1 MKLFVKYGIFLFASV
16 IALNSYNIKADES
29 STTSTDTNVSDTTE
43 TATHEIII
51 GNNANA
57 LSSLKQ
63 DEKNG
68 STEPTITNVEISGGV
83 DPSVTGTDFFKDVEI
98 NLEGNNLT
106 DDNFLT
112 EEGLHWSDKTYTEI
126 IQGKENGIINDPERF
141 GASNTPSTPVIA
153 YSTNV
158 GDSGRI
164 NYIGKTLSG
173 IELDLLWTVLESDKD
188 EWASN
193 SGYND
198 NRPKGLGFAGE
209 QSILGATGNSIVIL
223 YNNASN
229 LALHYQIVKHG
240 TKIEQPVVVSFIST
254 DIDAAQGV
262 QTNLANLV
270 EIIPTES
277 NLVKKDGI
285 IYDATPGVVGLNG
298 SKDLP
303 KGGYLGAGFISNFDY
318 TFYSPAPERVNDSY
332 HYPMAV
338 RYDIF
343 GSSLQANIKSRI
355 SRSIIVQYVDNHG
368 KELKKTEFYKGF
380 DDESYKVDSISI
392 KDYRL
397 IDVKKFSE
405 SWGRTRIQFAYQ
417 KEFPVT
423 LKFQDENGKVLSE
436 SVKYIALDGQKV
448 THTPKEISGYR
459 TPERFEVLVNQP
471 LTKVFTYKKIQQ
483 PIHQVLIN
491 KNKGKESQSQIALVG
506 HPLVPP
512 NSASQSYDTNT
523 RVQYHSSKSYVPTP
537 TFSHYGNHLGI
548 EQYNSPGLPI
558 PKTIPKSQ
566 EKSQEKP
573 SKNEKQKDPFLVNTN
588 MTMDEKKDFL
598 TYIKSVG
605 DEARKKYGKDHDK
618 INHTIAN
625 AIARV
630 SYEKDKLQSMTND
643 FGESSKFLTPRVFT
657 LLSDSHKYKSYTIDF
672 PHLAAPIATSYRS
685 GILKEI
691 VKLFAGLSPYNT
703 RLSTEEILFQ
713 NNSLVGDLLT
723 TIDKKDFLTDIDAYI
738 LKYHSEFKD
747 MDLDQAIV
755 KYYSTDNLEEKRKDY
770 YYQALEEQSKNTTTD
785 RYMSLLLIGSVASL
799 SGLALIALKELKDIK
814 AFVGRLFED
823 PLGTFRTDIWEPLKS
838 QTITFIK
845 QPLKFFEKN
854 LTTPIR
860 RNLVRMSNNTIQTV
874 SKINKNFIK
883 PVANF
888 TINKIAKPV
897 YNSIRTV
904 AKPIIQVVNN
914 TVVKPIGKVVYNN
927 ISKPVYNRIVKPVS
941 GFVNRN
947 IIKPVYNKIV
957 KPVYNRVVKPI
968 VRPIYQKVV
977 RPIAKATKR
986 YIVRPVVNTVKRLV
1000 VNPVKRLF
1008 GRRRGK
1014 RR

>member
-558 PKTIPKSQ
+558 PKTIPKR
-566 EKSQEKP
+566 QEKP
-573 SKNEKQKDPFLVNTN
+573 SKNEKDKDPFLVNTN
-588 MTMDEKKDFL
+588 MSIDEKKDFL
-598 TYIKSVG
+598 TYIMSVG

-685 GILKEI
+685 GFLKEI

-747 MDLDQAIV
+747 MDLDQAIE
-755 KYYSTDNLEEKRKDY
+755 KYYSTDNLEQKRQEY
-770 YYQALEEQSKNTTTD
+770 YSQALEEQSKNTPTD

-799 SGLALIALKELKDIK
+799 SGVALIALKKLKNID
-814 AFVGRLFED
+814 AV
-823 PLGTFRTDIWEPLKS
+823 
-838 QTITFIK
+838 IK

>member
-558 PKTIPKSQ
+558 PKTIPKR
-566 EKSQEKP
+566 QEKP
-573 SKNEKQKDPFLVNTN
+573 SKNEKDKDPFLVNTN
-588 MTMDEKKDFL
+588 MSIDEKKDFL

-605 DEARKKYGKDHDK
+605 DEARKKYGNDHDK

-685 GILKEI
+685 GFLKEI

-747 MDLDQAIV
+747 MDLDQAIE
-755 KYYSTDNLEEKRKDY
+755 KYYSTDNLEQKRQEY
-770 YYQALEEQSKNTTTD
+770 YSQALEEQSKNTPTD

-799 SGLALIALKELKDIK
+799 SGVALIALKKLKNID
-814 AFVGRLFED
+814 AV
-823 PLGTFRTDIWEPLKS
+823 
-838 QTITFIK
+838 IK

>member
-1 MKLFVKYGIFLFASV
+1 
-16 IALNSYNIKADES
+16 
-29 STTSTDTNVSDTTE
+29 
-43 TATHEIII
+43 
-51 GNNANA
+51 
-57 LSSLKQ
+57 
-63 DEKNG
+63 
-68 STEPTITNVEISGGV
+68 
-83 DPSVTGTDFFKDVEI
+83 
-98 NLEGNNLT
+98 
-106 DDNFLT
+106 
-112 EEGLHWSDKTYTEI
+112 
-126 IQGKENGIINDPERF
+126 
-141 GASNTPSTPVIA
+141 
-153 YSTNV
+153 
-158 GDSGRI
+158 
-164 NYIGKTLSG
+164 
-173 IELDLLWTVLESDKD
+173 
-188 EWASN
+188 
-193 SGYND
+193 
-198 NRPKGLGFAGE
+198 
-209 QSILGATGNSIVIL
+209 
-223 YNNASN
+223 
-229 LALHYQIVKHG
+229 
-240 TKIEQPVVVSFIST
+240 
-254 DIDAAQGV
+254 
-262 QTNLANLV
+262 
-270 EIIPTES
+270 
-277 NLVKKDGI
+277 
-285 IYDATPGVVGLNG
+285 
-298 SKDLP
+298 
-303 KGGYLGAGFISNFDY
+303 
-318 TFYSPAPERVNDSY
+318 
-332 HYPMAV
+332 MAV

-380 DDESYKVDSISI
+380 DDESYKVDSIRI

-558 PKTIPKSQ
+558 PKTIPKR
-566 EKSQEKP
+566 QEKP
-573 SKNEKQKDPFLVNTN
+573 SKNEKDKDPFLVNTN
-588 MTMDEKKDFL
+588 MSIDEKKDFL

-605 DEARKKYGKDHDK
+605 DEARKKYGNDHDK

-630 SYEKDKLQSMTND
+630 SYGKDKLQSMTND
-643 FGESSKFLTPRVFT
+643 FGEASKFLNNQVAG
-657 LLSDSHKYKSYTIDF
+657 LLERSHKYKSYTIDF

-685 GILKEI
+685 GFLKEI
-691 VKLFAGLSPYNT
+691 VKLFAGLSPYNKSG
-703 RLSTEEILFQ
+703 LSTEEILFQ

-738 LKYHSEFKD
+738 LRYHSDFKD
-747 MDLDQAIV
+747 MDLDQAIE
-755 KYYSTDNLEEKRKDY
+755 KYYSTDNLEQKRQEY
-770 YYQALEEQSKNTTTD
+770 YSQALEEQSKNTTTD

-814 AFVGRLFED
+814 AFVGRLFKD
-823 PLGTFRTDIWEPLKS
+823 PLGTFRTDIREPLKS

-854 LTTPIR
+854 LTAPIR
-860 RNLVRMSNNTIQTV
+860 RNLVRLSNDTIQTV

-888 TINKIAKPV
+888 TINKIVKPV

-904 AKPIIQVVNN
+904 AKPIVQVVNN
-914 TVVKPIGKVVYNN
+914 TVVKPVGKVVYNN

-941 GFVNRN
+941 GFVNRKV
-947 IIKPVYNKIV
+947 IKPVYNNIV

-977 RPIAKATKR
+977 RPIAKAAKR
-986 YIVRPVVNTVKRLV
+986 YIVRPVVNTVKRFV

>member
-1 MKLFVKYGIFLFASV
+1 M
-16 IALNSYNIKADES
+16 
-29 STTSTDTNVSDTTE
+29 
-43 TATHEIII
+43 
-51 GNNANA
+51 
-57 LSSLKQ
+57 
-63 DEKNG
+63 
-68 STEPTITNVEISGGV
+68 
-83 DPSVTGTDFFKDVEI
+83 
-98 NLEGNNLT
+98 
-106 DDNFLT
+106 
-112 EEGLHWSDKTYTEI
+112 
-126 IQGKENGIINDPERF
+126 
-141 GASNTPSTPVIA
+141 
-153 YSTNV
+153 
-158 GDSGRI
+158 
-164 NYIGKTLSG
+164 
-173 IELDLLWTVLESDKD
+173 
-188 EWASN
+188 
-193 SGYND
+193 
-198 NRPKGLGFAGE
+198 
-209 QSILGATGNSIVIL
+209 
-223 YNNASN
+223 
-229 LALHYQIVKHG
+229 
-240 TKIEQPVVVSFIST
+240 
-254 DIDAAQGV
+254 
-262 QTNLANLV
+262 
-270 EIIPTES
+270 
-277 NLVKKDGI
+277 
-285 IYDATPGVVGLNG
+285 
-298 SKDLP
+298 
-303 KGGYLGAGFISNFDY
+303 
-318 TFYSPAPERVNDSY
+318 TF
-332 HYPMAV
+332 PMAV

-380 DDESYKVDSISI
+380 DDESYKVDSIRI

-558 PKTIPKSQ
+558 PKTIPKR
-566 EKSQEKP
+566 QEKP
-573 SKNEKQKDPFLVNTN
+573 SKNEKDKDPFLVNTN
-588 MTMDEKKDFL
+588 MSIDEKKDFL

-605 DEARKKYGKDHDK
+605 DEARKKYGNDHDK

-630 SYEKDKLQSMTND
+630 SYGKDKLQSMTND

-685 GILKEI
+685 GFLKEI

-747 MDLDQAIV
+747 MDLDQAIE
-755 KYYSTDNLEEKRKDY
+755 KYYSTDNLEQKRQEY
-770 YYQALEEQSKNTTTD
+770 YSQALEEQSKNTPTD

-799 SGLALIALKELKDIK
+799 SGIALIALKKLKNIE
-814 AFVGRLFED
+814 AFVERLFKN
-823 PLGTFRTDIWEPLKS
+823 PLGTFRTDLWEPLKS
-838 QTITFIK
+838 RAITFIK

-860 RNLVRMSNNTIQTV
+860 RNLVRMSNKTIQTV

-897 YNSIRTV
+897 YNSTRTV
-904 AKPIIQVVNN
+904 AKPIVQFVNN
-914 TVVKPIGKVVYNN
+914 TVVKPVGKVVYNN

-947 IIKPVYNKIV
+947 IIKPVYNKIA

-986 YIVRPVVNTVKRLV
+986 YIARPVVNTVKRFV

>member
-43 TATHEIII
+43 TATHEVII

-285 IYDATPGVVGLNG
+285 IYDTTPGVVGLNG

-380 DDESYKVDSISI
+380 DDESYKVDSIRI

-448 THTPKEISGYR
+448 THTPKVISGYR

-491 KNKGKESQSQIALVG
+491 KNKGKESQSQLALVG

-558 PKTIPKSQ
+558 PKTIPKRQ

-573 SKNEKQKDPFLVNTN
+573 SKNEKEKDPFLVNTN
-588 MTMDEKKDFL
+588 MTKDEKKDFL

-630 SYEKDKLQSMTND
+630 SYADDKLQSMTND
-643 FGESSKFLTPRVFT
+643 FGEASKFLNNQVTS
-657 LLSDSHKYKSYTIDF
+657 LLKNSHEYKSYTIDF

-685 GILKEI
+685 GFLKEI

-747 MDLDQAIV
+747 MDLDQAIE
-755 KYYSTDNLEEKRKDY
+755 KYYSTDNLEQKRQEY
-770 YYQALEEQSKNTTTD
+770 YSQALEEQSKNTSTD

-799 SGLALIALKELKDIK
+799 SGIALIALKKLKNID
-814 AFVGRLFED
+814 AV
-823 PLGTFRTDIWEPLKS
+823 
-838 QTITFIK
+838 IK

-904 AKPIIQVVNN
+904 AKPIVQFVNN
-914 TVVKPIGKVVYNN
+914 TVVKPVGKVVYNN

-947 IIKPVYNKIV
+947 IIKPVNNKIV

-986 YIVRPVVNTVKRLV
+986 YIVRPVVNTVKRFV
-1000 VNPVKRLF
+1000 VNPVKKLF
-1008 GRRRGK
+1008 GRRRG
-1014 RR
+1014 RRR

>member
-29 STTSTDTNVSDTTE
+29 STTSTDTSVSDTKE
-43 TATHEIII
+43 PATHEIII
-51 GNNANA
+51 GNNANS

-285 IYDATPGVVGLNG
+285 IYDTTPGVVGLNG

-332 HYPMAV
+332 SYPMAV

-380 DDESYKVDSISI
+380 DDESYKVDSIRI

-448 THTPKEISGYR
+448 THTPKVISGYR

-491 KNKGKESQSQIALVG
+491 KNKGKESQSQLALVG

-588 MTMDEKKDFL
+588 MTKDEKKDFL

-630 SYEKDKLQSMTND
+630 PYADDKLQSMTND
-643 FGESSKFLTPRVFT
+643 FGEASNSLSKEVID
-657 LLSDSHKYKSYTIDF
+657 LLSRLHKNENYPIDF

-685 GILKEI
+685 GFLKEI

-747 MDLDQAIV
+747 MDLDQAIE
-755 KYYSTDNLEEKRKDY
+755 KYYSTDNLEQKRQEY
-770 YYQALEEQSKNTTTD
+770 YSQALEEQSKNIPTD
-785 RYMSLLLIGSVASL
+785 SYKSLLLIGSIASL
-799 SGLALIALKELKDIK
+799 SGIALIALRKLKK
-814 AFVGRLFED
+814 
-823 PLGTFRTDIWEPLKS
+823 WEPLKS
-838 QTITFIK
+838 QAITFIK

-854 LTTPIR
+854 LTAPIR
-860 RNLVRMSNNTIQTV
+860 RNLVRLSNNTIQTV

-904 AKPIIQVVNN
+904 TKPIVQFVNN
-914 TVVKPIGKVVYNN
+914 TVVKPVGKVVYNN

-957 KPVYNRVVKPI
+957 KPVYNRVVRPI

-986 YIVRPVVNTVKRLV
+986 YIVRPVVNTVKRFV
-1000 VNPVKRLF
+1000 VNPVKKLF
-1008 GRRRGK
+1008 GRRRG
-1014 RR
+1014 RRR

>member
-285 IYDATPGVVGLNG
+285 IYDTTPGVVGLNG

-332 HYPMAV
+332 SYPMAV

-448 THTPKEISGYR
+448 THTPKVISGYR

-491 KNKGKESQSQIALVG
+491 KNKGKESQSPIALVG

-512 NSASQSYDTNT
+512 NSASQSYDT

-558 PKTIPKSQ
+558 PKTIPKRQ

-573 SKNEKQKDPFLVNTN
+573 SKNEKEKDPFLVNTN
-588 MTMDEKKDFL
+588 MTKDEKKDFL

-630 SYEKDKLQSMTND
+630 PYANDKLQSMTND

-685 GILKEI
+685 GFLKEI

-747 MDLDQAIV
+747 MDLDQAIE
-755 KYYSTDNLEEKRKDY
+755 KYYSTDNLEQKRQEY
-770 YYQALEEQSKNTTTD
+770 YSQALEEQSKNTPTD

-799 SGLALIALKELKDIK
+799 SGIALIALKKLKNID
-814 AFVGRLFED
+814 AV
-823 PLGTFRTDIWEPLKS
+823 
-838 QTITFIK
+838 IK

-904 AKPIIQVVNN
+904 AKPIVQFVNN
-914 TVVKPIGKVVYNN
+914 TVVKPVGKVVYNN

-986 YIVRPVVNTVKRLV
+986 YIVRPVVNTVKRFV

>member
-29 STTSTDTNVSDTTE
+29 STTSTDTNVSDTKE
-43 TATHEIII
+43 PATHEIII
-51 GNNANA
+51 GNNANS

-83 DPSVTGTDFFKDVEI
+83 DPSVTGTDFFKDVKI

-141 GASNTPSTPVIA
+141 GASNTPSTPVMA

-285 IYDATPGVVGLNG
+285 IYDTTPGVVGLNG

-332 HYPMAV
+332 SYPMAV

-380 DDESYKVDSISI
+380 DDESYKVDSIRI

-448 THTPKEISGYR
+448 THTPKVISGYR

-566 EKSQEKP
+566 KKSQEKP

-630 SYEKDKLQSMTND
+630 PYANDKLQSMTND
-643 FGESSKFLTPRVFT
+643 FGEASEFLTSDVDY
-657 LLSDSHKYKSYTIDF
+657 LLGKSHTDKSYTIDF

-685 GILKEI
+685 GFLKEI

-747 MDLDQAIV
+747 MDLDQAIE
-755 KYYSTDNLEEKRKDY
+755 KYYSTDNLEQKRQEY
-770 YYQALEEQSKNTTTD
+770 YSQALEEQSKNTPTD

-799 SGLALIALKELKDIK
+799 SGIALIALKKLKNID
-814 AFVGRLFED
+814 AV
-823 PLGTFRTDIWEPLKS
+823 
-838 QTITFIK
+838 IK

-860 RNLVRMSNNTIQTV
+860 RNLVRMSNKTIQTV

-897 YNSIRTV
+897 YNSTRTV
-904 AKPIIQVVNN
+904 AKPIVQFVNN
-914 TVVKPIGKVVYNN
+914 TVVKPVGKVVYNN

-968 VRPIYQKVV
+968 VRPI
-977 RPIAKATKR
+977 AKATKR
-986 YIVRPVVNTVKRLV
+986 YIARPVVNAVKRFV

>member
-1 MKLFVKYGIFLFASV
+1 M
-16 IALNSYNIKADES
+16 
-29 STTSTDTNVSDTTE
+29 
-43 TATHEIII
+43 
-51 GNNANA
+51 
-57 LSSLKQ
+57 
-63 DEKNG
+63 
-68 STEPTITNVEISGGV
+68 
-83 DPSVTGTDFFKDVEI
+83 
-98 NLEGNNLT
+98 
-106 DDNFLT
+106 
-112 EEGLHWSDKTYTEI
+112 
-126 IQGKENGIINDPERF
+126 
-141 GASNTPSTPVIA
+141 
-153 YSTNV
+153 
-158 GDSGRI
+158 
-164 NYIGKTLSG
+164 
-173 IELDLLWTVLESDKD
+173 
-188 EWASN
+188 
-193 SGYND
+193 
-198 NRPKGLGFAGE
+198 
-209 QSILGATGNSIVIL
+209 
-223 YNNASN
+223 
-229 LALHYQIVKHG
+229 
-240 TKIEQPVVVSFIST
+240 
-254 DIDAAQGV
+254 
-262 QTNLANLV
+262 
-270 EIIPTES
+270 
-277 NLVKKDGI
+277 
-285 IYDATPGVVGLNG
+285 
-298 SKDLP
+298 
-303 KGGYLGAGFISNFDY
+303 
-318 TFYSPAPERVNDSY
+318 
-332 HYPMAV
+332 
-338 RYDIF
+338 
-343 GSSLQANIKSRI
+343 
-355 SRSIIVQYVDNHG
+355 
-368 KELKKTEFYKGF
+368 KKTEFYKGF
-380 DDESYKVDSISI
+380 DDESYKVDSIRI

-397 IDVKKFSE
+397 IAVKKFSE

-436 SVKYIALDGQKV
+436 SVEYIALDGQKV
-448 THTPKEISGYR
+448 THTPKVISGYK

-471 LTKVFTYKKIQQ
+471 LTKVFTYKKNQQ

-566 EKSQEKP
+566 EKP

-588 MTMDEKKDFL
+588 MTKDEKKDFL

-630 SYEKDKLQSMTND
+630 SYGKDKLQSMTND
-643 FGESSKFLTPRVFT
+643 FGEASNSLSKEVID
-657 LLSDSHKYKSYTIDF
+657 LLSRLHKNENYPIDF

-685 GILKEI
+685 GFLKEI

-713 NNSLVGDLLT
+713 NNSLVGDILT
-723 TIDKKDFLTDIDAYI
+723 TIDKKDLVTDIDAYI

-755 KYYSTDNLEEKRKDY
+755 KYYSTDNLEEKRKEY
-770 YYQALEEQSKNTTTD
+770 YYQALQEQSKNTPTD

-814 AFVGRLFED
+814 AFVERLFKN

-838 QTITFIK
+838 QAINFIK

-904 AKPIIQVVNN
+904 AKPIVQFVNN
-914 TVVKPIGKVVYNN
+914 TVVKPVGKVVYNN

-957 KPVYNRVVKPI
+957 KPVYNRVVRPI

-977 RPIAKATKR
+977 RPIAKVTKR
-986 YIVRPVVNTVKRLV
+986 YIVRPVVNTVKRFV
-1000 VNPVKRLF
+1000 VNPVKKLF
-1008 GRRRGK
+1008 GRRRG
-1014 RR
+1014 RRR

>member
-1 MKLFVKYGIFLFASV
+1 M
-16 IALNSYNIKADES
+16 
-29 STTSTDTNVSDTTE
+29 
-43 TATHEIII
+43 
-51 GNNANA
+51 
-57 LSSLKQ
+57 
-63 DEKNG
+63 
-68 STEPTITNVEISGGV
+68 
-83 DPSVTGTDFFKDVEI
+83 
-98 NLEGNNLT
+98 
-106 DDNFLT
+106 
-112 EEGLHWSDKTYTEI
+112 
-126 IQGKENGIINDPERF
+126 
-141 GASNTPSTPVIA
+141 
-153 YSTNV
+153 
-158 GDSGRI
+158 
-164 NYIGKTLSG
+164 
-173 IELDLLWTVLESDKD
+173 
-188 EWASN
+188 
-193 SGYND
+193 
-198 NRPKGLGFAGE
+198 
-209 QSILGATGNSIVIL
+209 
-223 YNNASN
+223 
-229 LALHYQIVKHG
+229 
-240 TKIEQPVVVSFIST
+240 
-254 DIDAAQGV
+254 
-262 QTNLANLV
+262 
-270 EIIPTES
+270 
-277 NLVKKDGI
+277 
-285 IYDATPGVVGLNG
+285 
-298 SKDLP
+298 
-303 KGGYLGAGFISNFDY
+303 
-318 TFYSPAPERVNDSY
+318 
-332 HYPMAV
+332 
-338 RYDIF
+338 
-343 GSSLQANIKSRI
+343 
-355 SRSIIVQYVDNHG
+355 
-368 KELKKTEFYKGF
+368 
-380 DDESYKVDSISI
+380 
-392 KDYRL
+392 
-397 IDVKKFSE
+397 
-405 SWGRTRIQFAYQ
+405 
-417 KEFPVT
+417 
-423 LKFQDENGKVLSE
+423 
-436 SVKYIALDGQKV
+436 KYIALDGQKV
-448 THTPKEISGYR
+448 THTPKVISGYR

-491 KNKGKESQSQIALVG
+491 KNKGKESQSQLALVG

-566 EKSQEKP
+566 EKP

-588 MTMDEKKDFL
+588 MTKDEKKDFL

-605 DEARKKYGKDHDK
+605 DESRKKYGNDHDK

-630 SYEKDKLQSMTND
+630 SYGKDKLQSMTND
-643 FGESSKFLTPRVFT
+643 FGEASKFLNNQVAG
-657 LLSDSHKYKSYTIDF
+657 LLERSHKYKSYTIDF

-685 GILKEI
+685 GFLKEI

-738 LKYHSEFKD
+738 LRYHSEFKD
-747 MDLDQAIV
+747 MDLDQAIE
-755 KYYSTDNLEEKRKDY
+755 KYYSTDNLEQKRQEY
-770 YYQALEEQSKNTTTD
+770 YSQALEEQSKNTPTD

-799 SGLALIALKELKDIK
+799 SGLALIALKKLKDIN
-814 AFVGRLFED
+814 AFVERLFKN

-838 QTITFIK
+838 RAITFIK

-860 RNLVRMSNNTIQTV
+860 RNLVRMSNKTIQTV

-897 YNSIRTV
+897 YNSTRTV
-904 AKPIIQVVNN
+904 AKPIVQFVNN
-914 TVVKPIGKVVYNN
+914 TVVKPVGKVVYNN

-986 YIVRPVVNTVKRLV
+986 YIVRPVVNTVKRFV
-1000 VNPVKRLF
+1000 VNPVKKLF
-1008 GRRRGK
+1008 GRRRG
-1014 RR
+1014 RRR

>member
-1 MKLFVKYGIFLFASV
+1 M
-16 IALNSYNIKADES
+16 
-29 STTSTDTNVSDTTE
+29 
-43 TATHEIII
+43 
-51 GNNANA
+51 
-57 LSSLKQ
+57 
-63 DEKNG
+63 
-68 STEPTITNVEISGGV
+68 
-83 DPSVTGTDFFKDVEI
+83 
-98 NLEGNNLT
+98 
-106 DDNFLT
+106 
-112 EEGLHWSDKTYTEI
+112 
-126 IQGKENGIINDPERF
+126 
-141 GASNTPSTPVIA
+141 
-153 YSTNV
+153 
-158 GDSGRI
+158 
-164 NYIGKTLSG
+164 
-173 IELDLLWTVLESDKD
+173 
-188 EWASN
+188 
-193 SGYND
+193 
-198 NRPKGLGFAGE
+198 
-209 QSILGATGNSIVIL
+209 
-223 YNNASN
+223 
-229 LALHYQIVKHG
+229 
-240 TKIEQPVVVSFIST
+240 
-254 DIDAAQGV
+254 
-262 QTNLANLV
+262 
-270 EIIPTES
+270 
-277 NLVKKDGI
+277 
-285 IYDATPGVVGLNG
+285 
-298 SKDLP
+298 
-303 KGGYLGAGFISNFDY
+303 
-318 TFYSPAPERVNDSY
+318 
-332 HYPMAV
+332 
-338 RYDIF
+338 
-343 GSSLQANIKSRI
+343 
-355 SRSIIVQYVDNHG
+355 
-368 KELKKTEFYKGF
+368 
-380 DDESYKVDSISI
+380 
-392 KDYRL
+392 
-397 IDVKKFSE
+397 
-405 SWGRTRIQFAYQ
+405 
-417 KEFPVT
+417 
-423 LKFQDENGKVLSE
+423 
-436 SVKYIALDGQKV
+436 KYIALDGQKV

-491 KNKGKESQSQIALVG
+491 KNKGKESQSQISLVG

-588 MTMDEKKDFL
+588 MTKDEKKDFL

-605 DEARKKYGKDHDK
+605 DEARKKYGNDHDK

-685 GILKEI
+685 GFLKEI

-747 MDLDQAIV
+747 MDLDQAIE
-755 KYYSTDNLEEKRKDY
+755 KYYSTDNLEQKRQEY
-770 YYQALEEQSKNTTTD
+770 YSQALEEQSKNTHTD
-785 RYMSLLLIGSVASL
+785 SYKSLLLIGSVASL
-799 SGLALIALKELKDIK
+799 SGLALIALKKLKDIK
-814 AFVGRLFED
+814 AFVERLFKN

-838 QTITFIK
+838 RAITFIK

-860 RNLVRMSNNTIQTV
+860 RNLVRMSNKTIQTV

-897 YNSIRTV
+897 YNSTRTV
-904 AKPIIQVVNN
+904 AKPIVQFVNN
-914 TVVKPIGKVVYNN
+914 TVVKPVGKVVYNN

-968 VRPIYQKVV
+968 VRPI
-977 RPIAKATKR
+977 AKATKR

>member
-1 MKLFVKYGIFLFASV
+1 M
-16 IALNSYNIKADES
+16 
-29 STTSTDTNVSDTTE
+29 
-43 TATHEIII
+43 
-51 GNNANA
+51 
-57 LSSLKQ
+57 
-63 DEKNG
+63 
-68 STEPTITNVEISGGV
+68 
-83 DPSVTGTDFFKDVEI
+83 
-98 NLEGNNLT
+98 
-106 DDNFLT
+106 
-112 EEGLHWSDKTYTEI
+112 
-126 IQGKENGIINDPERF
+126 
-141 GASNTPSTPVIA
+141 
-153 YSTNV
+153 
-158 GDSGRI
+158 
-164 NYIGKTLSG
+164 
-173 IELDLLWTVLESDKD
+173 LWTVLESDKD

-332 HYPMAV
+332 SYPMAV

-558 PKTIPKSQ
+558 PKTIPKR
-566 EKSQEKP
+566 QEKP
-573 SKNEKQKDPFLVNTN
+573 SKNEKDKDPFLVNTN
-588 MTMDEKKDFL
+588 MSIDEKKDFL

-605 DEARKKYGKDHDK
+605 DEAQKKYGKDHDK

-630 SYEKDKLQSMTND
+630 SYANDKLQSMTND
-643 FGESSKFLTPRVFT
+643 FGEASEFLTSDVDY
-657 LLSDSHKYKSYTIDF
+657 LLGKSHTDKSYTIDF

-685 GILKEI
+685 GFLKEI
-691 VKLFAGLSPYNT
+691 VKLFAGLSPYNKSG
-703 RLSTEEILFQ
+703 LSTEEILFQ

-738 LKYHSEFKD
+738 LRYHSEFKD
-747 MDLDQAIV
+747 MDLDQAIE
-755 KYYSTDNLEEKRKDY
+755 KYYSTDNLEQKRQEY
-770 YYQALEEQSKNTTTD
+770 YSQALEEQSKNTSTD
-785 RYMSLLLIGSVASL
+785 SYKSLLLIGSVASL
-799 SGLALIALKELKDIK
+799 SGIALIALKKLKNIE
-814 AFVGRLFED
+814 AVV
-823 PLGTFRTDIWEPLKS
+823 
-838 QTITFIK
+838 K

-860 RNLVRMSNNTIQTV
+860 RNLVRMSNNTIQTI
-874 SKINKNFIK
+874 SKVNKNFIK

-904 AKPIIQVVNN
+904 AKPIVQVVNN
-914 TVVKPIGKVVYNN
+914 TVVKPVGKVVYNN

-957 KPVYNRVVKPI
+957 KPVYNRVVRPI

-986 YIVRPVVNTVKRLV
+986 YIVRPVVNTVKRFV

>member
-1 MKLFVKYGIFLFASV
+1 M
-16 IALNSYNIKADES
+16 
-29 STTSTDTNVSDTTE
+29 
-43 TATHEIII
+43 
-51 GNNANA
+51 
-57 LSSLKQ
+57 
-63 DEKNG
+63 
-68 STEPTITNVEISGGV
+68 
-83 DPSVTGTDFFKDVEI
+83 
-98 NLEGNNLT
+98 
-106 DDNFLT
+106 
-112 EEGLHWSDKTYTEI
+112 
-126 IQGKENGIINDPERF
+126 
-141 GASNTPSTPVIA
+141 
-153 YSTNV
+153 
-158 GDSGRI
+158 
-164 NYIGKTLSG
+164 
-173 IELDLLWTVLESDKD
+173 
-188 EWASN
+188 
-193 SGYND
+193 
-198 NRPKGLGFAGE
+198 
-209 QSILGATGNSIVIL
+209 
-223 YNNASN
+223 
-229 LALHYQIVKHG
+229 
-240 TKIEQPVVVSFIST
+240 
-254 DIDAAQGV
+254 
-262 QTNLANLV
+262 
-270 EIIPTES
+270 
-277 NLVKKDGI
+277 
-285 IYDATPGVVGLNG
+285 
-298 SKDLP
+298 
-303 KGGYLGAGFISNFDY
+303 
-318 TFYSPAPERVNDSY
+318 
-332 HYPMAV
+332 
-338 RYDIF
+338 
-343 GSSLQANIKSRI
+343 
-355 SRSIIVQYVDNHG
+355 
-368 KELKKTEFYKGF
+368 
-380 DDESYKVDSISI
+380 
-392 KDYRL
+392 
-397 IDVKKFSE
+397 
-405 SWGRTRIQFAYQ
+405 
-417 KEFPVT
+417 
-423 LKFQDENGKVLSE
+423 
-436 SVKYIALDGQKV
+436 

-573 SKNEKQKDPFLVNTN
+573 SKNEKEKDPFLVNTN
-588 MTMDEKKDFL
+588 MTMDQKKDFL

-605 DEARKKYGKDHDK
+605 DEARKKYGNDHDK

-630 SYEKDKLQSMTND
+630 SYGKDKLQSMTND
-643 FGESSKFLTPRVFT
+643 FGEASKFLNNQVAG
-657 LLSDSHKYKSYTIDF
+657 LLERSHKYKSYTIDF

-685 GILKEI
+685 GFLKEI
-691 VKLFAGLSPYNT
+691 VKLFAGLSPYNKSG
-703 RLSTEEILFQ
+703 LSTEEILFQ

-738 LKYHSEFKD
+738 LRYHSEFKD
-747 MDLDQAIV
+747 MDLDQAIE
-755 KYYSTDNLEEKRKDY
+755 KYYSTDNLEQKRQEY
-770 YYQALEEQSKNTTTD
+770 YYQALEEQSKNTPTD

-799 SGLALIALKELKDIK
+799 SGLALIVLKELKDIK
-814 AFVGRLFED
+814 AFVERLFKN

-838 QTITFIK
+838 QAINFIK

-854 LTTPIR
+854 LTAPIR
-860 RNLVRMSNNTIQTV
+860 RNLVRLSNNTIQTV

-904 AKPIIQVVNN
+904 AKPIVQVVNN

-927 ISKPVYNRIVKPVS
+927 IIKPVYNRIVKPVS

>member
-1 MKLFVKYGIFLFASV
+1 M
-16 IALNSYNIKADES
+16 
-29 STTSTDTNVSDTTE
+29 
-43 TATHEIII
+43 
-51 GNNANA
+51 
-57 LSSLKQ
+57 
-63 DEKNG
+63 
-68 STEPTITNVEISGGV
+68 
-83 DPSVTGTDFFKDVEI
+83 
-98 NLEGNNLT
+98 
-106 DDNFLT
+106 
-112 EEGLHWSDKTYTEI
+112 
-126 IQGKENGIINDPERF
+126 
-141 GASNTPSTPVIA
+141 
-153 YSTNV
+153 
-158 GDSGRI
+158 
-164 NYIGKTLSG
+164 
-173 IELDLLWTVLESDKD
+173 
-188 EWASN
+188 
-193 SGYND
+193 
-198 NRPKGLGFAGE
+198 
-209 QSILGATGNSIVIL
+209 
-223 YNNASN
+223 
-229 LALHYQIVKHG
+229 
-240 TKIEQPVVVSFIST
+240 VVSFIST

-285 IYDATPGVVGLNG
+285 IYDTTPGVVGLNG

-332 HYPMAV
+332 SYPMAV

-380 DDESYKVDSISI
+380 DDESYKVDSIRI

-448 THTPKEISGYR
+448 THTPKVISGYR

-491 KNKGKESQSQIALVG
+491 KNKGKEFQSQLALVG

-523 RVQYHSSKSYVPTP
+523 RVQYHSLKSYVPTP

-588 MTMDEKKDFL
+588 MTKDEKKDFL

-605 DEARKKYGKDHDK
+605 DEARKKYGNDHDK

-630 SYEKDKLQSMTND
+630 SYADDKLQSMTND
-643 FGESSKFLTPRVFT
+643 FGEASKFLNPQVTS
-657 LLSDSHKYKSYTIDF
+657 LLERSHKYKSYTIDF

-685 GILKEI
+685 GFLKEI
-691 VKLFAGLSPYNT
+691 VKLFAGLSPYNKSG
-703 RLSTEEILFQ
+703 LSTEEILFQ

-738 LKYHSEFKD
+738 LRYHSEFKD
-747 MDLDQAIV
+747 MDLDQAIE
-755 KYYSTDNLEEKRKDY
+755 KYYSTDNLEQKRQEY
-770 YYQALEEQSKNTTTD
+770 YSQALEEQSKNTPTD
-785 RYMSLLLIGSVASL
+785 SYKSLLLIGSIASL
-799 SGLALIALKELKDIK
+799 SGIALIALRKLKNIE
-814 AFVGRLFED
+814 AVVRRLFKD
-823 PLGTFRTDIWEPLKS
+823 PLGTFRTDLWEPLKS
-838 QTITFIK
+838 QAITFIK

-897 YNSIRTV
+897 YNSTRTV
-904 AKPIIQVVNN
+904 AKPIVQFVNN
-914 TVVKPIGKVVYNN
+914 TV
-927 ISKPVYNRIVKPVS
+927 
-941 GFVNRN
+941 
-947 IIKPVYNKIV
+947 V

-986 YIVRPVVNTVKRLV
+986 YIARPIVNAVKRFV

>member
-16 IALNSYNIKADES
+16 IALNSYNIKADENV
-29 STTSTDTNVSDTTE
+29 TTSTDTNVSDTKE
-43 TATHEIII
+43 PATHEIII
-51 GNNANA
+51 GNNANS

-285 IYDATPGVVGLNG
+285 IYDTTPGVVGLNG

-332 HYPMAV
+332 SYPMAV

-380 DDESYKVDSISI
+380 DDESYKVDSIRI

-448 THTPKEISGYR
+448 THTPKVISGYR

-491 KNKGKESQSQIALVG
+491 KNKGKESQSQLALVG

-566 EKSQEKP
+566 KKSQEKP

-630 SYEKDKLQSMTND
+630 PYANDKLQSMTND
-643 FGESSKFLTPRVFT
+643 FGEASEFLTSDVDY
-657 LLSDSHKYKSYTIDF
+657 LLGKSHTDKSYTIDF

-685 GILKEI
+685 GFLKEI

-747 MDLDQAIV
+747 MDLDQAIE
-755 KYYSTDNLEEKRKDY
+755 KYYSTDNLEQKRQEY
-770 YYQALEEQSKNTTTD
+770 YSQALEEQSKNTPTD

-799 SGLALIALKELKDIK
+799 SGIALIALKKLKNID
-814 AFVGRLFED
+814 AV
-823 PLGTFRTDIWEPLKS
+823 
-838 QTITFIK
+838 IK

-860 RNLVRMSNNTIQTV
+860 RNLVRMSNNTIQTI
-874 SKINKNFIK
+874 SEINKNFIK

-904 AKPIIQVVNN
+904 AKPIVQFVNN
-914 TVVKPIGKVVYNN
+914 TVVKPVGKVVYNN

-957 KPVYNRVVKPI
+957 KPVYNRVVRPI

-986 YIVRPVVNTVKRLV
+986 YIVRPVVNTVKRFV

>member
-29 STTSTDTNVSDTTE
+29 STTSTDTNVSDTKE
-43 TATHEIII
+43 PATHEIII
-51 GNNANA
+51 GNNANS

-285 IYDATPGVVGLNG
+285 IYDTTPGVVGLNG

-332 HYPMAV
+332 SYPMAV

-380 DDESYKVDSISI
+380 DDESYKVDSIRI

-448 THTPKEISGYR
+448 THTPKVISGYR

-491 KNKGKESQSQIALVG
+491 KNKGKESQSQLALVG

-548 EQYNSPGLPI
+548 EQYNSPGIPI
-558 PKTIPKSQ
+558 PKTTPKSQ

-588 MTMDEKKDFL
+588 MTKDEKKDFL

-630 SYEKDKLQSMTND
+630 PYADDKLQSMTND
-643 FGESSKFLTPRVFT
+643 FGEASNSLSKEVID
-657 LLSDSHKYKSYTIDF
+657 LLSRLHKNENYPIDF

-685 GILKEI
+685 GFLKEI

-747 MDLDQAIV
+747 MDLDQAIE
-755 KYYSTDNLEEKRKDY
+755 KYYSTDNLEQKRQEY
-770 YYQALEEQSKNTTTD
+770 YSQALEEQSKNIPTD
-785 RYMSLLLIGSVASL
+785 SYKSLLLIGSIASL
-799 SGLALIALKELKDIK
+799 SGIALIALRKLKK
-814 AFVGRLFED
+814 
-823 PLGTFRTDIWEPLKS
+823 WEPLKS
-838 QTITFIK
+838 QAITFIK

-854 LTTPIR
+854 LTAPIR
-860 RNLVRMSNNTIQTV
+860 RNLVRLSNNTIQTV

-904 AKPIIQVVNN
+904 AKPIVQVVNN

-927 ISKPVYNRIVKPVS
+927 IIKPVYNRIVKPVS

-957 KPVYNRVVKPI
+957 KPVYNRVVRPI

-986 YIVRPVVNTVKRLV
+986 YIVRPVVNTVKRFV
-1000 VNPVKRLF
+1000 VNPVKKLF
-1008 GRRRGK
+1008 GRRRG
-1014 RR
+1014 RRR

>member
-1 MKLFVKYGIFLFASV
+1 M
-16 IALNSYNIKADES
+16 
-29 STTSTDTNVSDTTE
+29 
-43 TATHEIII
+43 
-51 GNNANA
+51 
-57 LSSLKQ
+57 
-63 DEKNG
+63 
-68 STEPTITNVEISGGV
+68 
-83 DPSVTGTDFFKDVEI
+83 
-98 NLEGNNLT
+98 
-106 DDNFLT
+106 
-112 EEGLHWSDKTYTEI
+112 
-126 IQGKENGIINDPERF
+126 
-141 GASNTPSTPVIA
+141 
-153 YSTNV
+153 
-158 GDSGRI
+158 
-164 NYIGKTLSG
+164 
-173 IELDLLWTVLESDKD
+173 
-188 EWASN
+188 
-193 SGYND
+193 
-198 NRPKGLGFAGE
+198 
-209 QSILGATGNSIVIL
+209 
-223 YNNASN
+223 
-229 LALHYQIVKHG
+229 
-240 TKIEQPVVVSFIST
+240 
-254 DIDAAQGV
+254 
-262 QTNLANLV
+262 
-270 EIIPTES
+270 
-277 NLVKKDGI
+277 
-285 IYDATPGVVGLNG
+285 
-298 SKDLP
+298 
-303 KGGYLGAGFISNFDY
+303 
-318 TFYSPAPERVNDSY
+318 
-332 HYPMAV
+332 
-338 RYDIF
+338 
-343 GSSLQANIKSRI
+343 
-355 SRSIIVQYVDNHG
+355 
-368 KELKKTEFYKGF
+368 
-380 DDESYKVDSISI
+380 
-392 KDYRL
+392 
-397 IDVKKFSE
+397 
-405 SWGRTRIQFAYQ
+405 
-417 KEFPVT
+417 
-423 LKFQDENGKVLSE
+423 
-436 SVKYIALDGQKV
+436 

-491 KNKGKESQSQIALVG
+491 KNKGKESQSQLALVG

-523 RVQYHSSKSYVPTP
+523 RVQYHSSKSYVTTP
-537 TFSHYGNHLGI
+537 TFSHYGNHLEI

-573 SKNEKQKDPFLVNTN
+573 SKNEKEKDPFLVNTN
-588 MTMDEKKDFL
+588 MTMDQKKDFL

-605 DEARKKYGKDHDK
+605 DEARKKYGNDHDK

-643 FGESSKFLTPRVFT
+643 FGEASKFLTPHVYD
-657 LLSDSHKYKSYTIDF
+657 LLRKTHMKKSYTIDF

-685 GILKEI
+685 GFFKEM
-691 VKLFAGLSPYNT
+691 VKLFAGLSPYNKSG
-703 RLSTEEILFQ
+703 LSSEEILFQ

-738 LKYHSEFKD
+738 LRYHSEFKD
-747 MDLDQAIV
+747 MDLDQAIE
-755 KYYSTDNLEEKRKDY
+755 KYYSTDNLEQKRQEY
-770 YYQALEEQSKNTTTD
+770 YSQALEEQSKNTPTD

-799 SGLALIALKELKDIK
+799 SGIALIALKKLKNIE
-814 AFVGRLFED
+814 AFVERLFKN
-823 PLGTFRTDIWEPLKS
+823 PLGTFRTDLWEPLKS
-838 QTITFIK
+838 RAITFIK

-860 RNLVRMSNNTIQTV
+860 RNLVRMSNKTIQTV

-897 YNSIRTV
+897 YNSTRTV
-904 AKPIIQVVNN
+904 AKPIVQFVNN
-914 TVVKPIGKVVYNN
+914 TVVKPVGKVVYNN

-986 YIVRPVVNTVKRLV
+986 YIARPVVNTVKRFV

>member
-1 MKLFVKYGIFLFASV
+1 M
-16 IALNSYNIKADES
+16 
-29 STTSTDTNVSDTTE
+29 
-43 TATHEIII
+43 
-51 GNNANA
+51 
-57 LSSLKQ
+57 
-63 DEKNG
+63 
-68 STEPTITNVEISGGV
+68 
-83 DPSVTGTDFFKDVEI
+83 
-98 NLEGNNLT
+98 
-106 DDNFLT
+106 
-112 EEGLHWSDKTYTEI
+112 
-126 IQGKENGIINDPERF
+126 
-141 GASNTPSTPVIA
+141 
-153 YSTNV
+153 
-158 GDSGRI
+158 
-164 NYIGKTLSG
+164 
-173 IELDLLWTVLESDKD
+173 
-188 EWASN
+188 
-193 SGYND
+193 
-198 NRPKGLGFAGE
+198 
-209 QSILGATGNSIVIL
+209 
-223 YNNASN
+223 
-229 LALHYQIVKHG
+229 
-240 TKIEQPVVVSFIST
+240 
-254 DIDAAQGV
+254 
-262 QTNLANLV
+262 
-270 EIIPTES
+270 
-277 NLVKKDGI
+277 
-285 IYDATPGVVGLNG
+285 
-298 SKDLP
+298 P

-332 HYPMAV
+332 SYPMAV

-380 DDESYKVDSISI
+380 DDESYKVDSIRI

-448 THTPKEISGYR
+448 THTPKVISGYR

-566 EKSQEKP
+566 EKP

-588 MTMDEKKDFL
+588 MTKDEKKDFL

-630 SYEKDKLQSMTND
+630 SYGKDKLQSMTND
-643 FGESSKFLTPRVFT
+643 FGEASKFLNNQVST
-657 LLSDSHKYKSYTIDF
+657 LLENSHRYESYTIDF

-685 GILKEI
+685 GFLKEI

-738 LKYHSEFKD
+738 LRYHSEFKD
-747 MDLDQAIV
+747 MDLDQAIE
-755 KYYSTDNLEEKRKDY
+755 KYYSTDNLEQKRQEY
-770 YYQALEEQSKNTTTD
+770 YSQALEEQSKNTPTD

-799 SGLALIALKELKDIK
+799 SGLALIALKKLKDIN
-814 AFVGRLFED
+814 AFVERLFKN
-823 PLGTFRTDIWEPLKS
+823 PLGTFRTDLWEPLKS
-838 QTITFIK
+838 QVITFIK
-845 QPLKFFEKN
+845 KPLKFFEKN
-854 LTTPIR
+854 LTAPIR
-860 RNLVRMSNNTIQTV
+860 KNLVRLSNNTIQTI
-874 SKINKNFIK
+874 SKVNKNFIK

-904 AKPIIQVVNN
+904 TKPIVQFVNN
-914 TVVKPIGKVVYNN
+914 TVVKPVGKVVYNN

-947 IIKPVYNKIV
+947 IIKPVNNKIV

-986 YIVRPVVNTVKRLV
+986 YIVRPVVNTVKRFV
-1000 VNPVKRLF
+1000 VNPVKKLF
-1008 GRRRGK
+1008 GRRRG
-1014 RR
+1014 RRR

>member
-16 IALNSYNIKADES
+16 IALNSYNIKADENV
-29 STTSTDTNVSDTTE
+29 TTSTDTNVSDTKE
-43 TATHEIII
+43 PATHEIII
-51 GNNANA
+51 GNNANS

-173 IELDLLWTVLESDKD
+173 IELDLLWTVLDSDKD

-332 HYPMAV
+332 SYPMAV

-380 DDESYKVDSISI
+380 DDESYKVDSIRI

-566 EKSQEKP
+566 KKSQEKP

-630 SYEKDKLQSMTND
+630 SYADDKLQSMTND

-685 GILKEI
+685 GFLKEI

-747 MDLDQAIV
+747 MDLDQAIE
-755 KYYSTDNLEEKRKDY
+755 KYYSTDNLEQKRQEY
-770 YYQALEEQSKNTTTD
+770 YSQALEEQSKNTPTD

-799 SGLALIALKELKDIK
+799 SGIALIALKKLKNID
-814 AFVGRLFED
+814 AV
-823 PLGTFRTDIWEPLKS
+823 
-838 QTITFIK
+838 IK

-860 RNLVRMSNNTIQTV
+860 RNLVRMSNDTIQTV

-897 YNSIRTV
+897 YNSTRTV
-904 AKPIIQVVNN
+904 AKPIVQFVNN
-914 TVVKPIGKVVYNN
+914 TVVKPVGKVVYNN

-986 YIVRPVVNTVKRLV
+986 YIARPVVNAVKRFV

>member
-332 HYPMAV
+332 SYPMAV

-491 KNKGKESQSQIALVG
+491 KNKGKEPQSQIALVG

-566 EKSQEKP
+566 EKP

-588 MTMDEKKDFL
+588 MTKDEKKDFL

-605 DEARKKYGKDHDK
+605 DEARKKYGNDHDK

-630 SYEKDKLQSMTND
+630 SYADDKLQSMTND
-643 FGESSKFLTPRVFT
+643 FGEASKFLTPRVFT

-685 GILKEI
+685 GFLKEI

-747 MDLDQAIV
+747 MDLDQAIE
-755 KYYSTDNLEEKRKDY
+755 KYYSTDNLEQKRQEY
-770 YYQALEEQSKNTTTD
+770 YSQALEEQSKNTPTD

-799 SGLALIALKELKDIK
+799 SGIALIALKKLKNID
-814 AFVGRLFED
+814 AV
-823 PLGTFRTDIWEPLKS
+823 
-838 QTITFIK
+838 IK

>member
-558 PKTIPKSQ
+558 PKTIPKR
-566 EKSQEKP
+566 QEKP
-573 SKNEKQKDPFLVNTN
+573 SKNEKDKDPFLVNTN
-588 MTMDEKKDFL
+588 MSIDEKKDFL
-598 TYIKSVG
+598 TYIMSVG

-672 PHLAAPIATSYRS
+672 PHLAAPIATSYKS
-685 GILKEI
+685 GFLKEI

-747 MDLDQAIV
+747 MDLDQAIE
-755 KYYSTDNLEEKRKDY
+755 KYYSTDNLEQKRQEY
-770 YYQALEEQSKNTTTD
+770 YSQALEEQSKNTPTD

-799 SGLALIALKELKDIK
+799 SGVALIALKKLKNID
-814 AFVGRLFED
+814 AV
-823 PLGTFRTDIWEPLKS
+823 
-838 QTITFIK
+838 IK

>member
-1 MKLFVKYGIFLFASV
+1 M
-16 IALNSYNIKADES
+16 
-29 STTSTDTNVSDTTE
+29 
-43 TATHEIII
+43 
-51 GNNANA
+51 
-57 LSSLKQ
+57 
-63 DEKNG
+63 
-68 STEPTITNVEISGGV
+68 
-83 DPSVTGTDFFKDVEI
+83 
-98 NLEGNNLT
+98 
-106 DDNFLT
+106 
-112 EEGLHWSDKTYTEI
+112 
-126 IQGKENGIINDPERF
+126 
-141 GASNTPSTPVIA
+141 
-153 YSTNV
+153 
-158 GDSGRI
+158 
-164 NYIGKTLSG
+164 
-173 IELDLLWTVLESDKD
+173 
-188 EWASN
+188 
-193 SGYND
+193 
-198 NRPKGLGFAGE
+198 
-209 QSILGATGNSIVIL
+209 GATGNSIVIL

-285 IYDATPGVVGLNG
+285 IYDTTPGVVGLNG

-332 HYPMAV
+332 SYPMAV

-380 DDESYKVDSISI
+380 DDESYKVDSIRI

-448 THTPKEISGYR
+448 THTPKVISGYR

-483 PIHQVLIN
+483 PIHQVLID
-491 KNKGKESQSQIALVG
+491 KNKGKEPQSQIALVG

-512 NSASQSYDTNT
+512 NSASQSYDT

-566 EKSQEKP
+566 EKP

-588 MTMDEKKDFL
+588 MTKDEKKDFL

-630 SYEKDKLQSMTND
+630 PYANDKLQSMTND

-685 GILKEI
+685 GFLKEI

-747 MDLDQAIV
+747 MDLDQAIE
-755 KYYSTDNLEEKRKDY
+755 KYYSTDNLEQKRQEY
-770 YYQALEEQSKNTTTD
+770 YSQALEEQSKNTPTD

-799 SGLALIALKELKDIK
+799 SGIALIALKKLKNIE
-814 AFVGRLFED
+814 AVVRRLFKD
-823 PLGTFRTDIWEPLKS
+823 PLGTFRTDLWEPLKS
-838 QTITFIK
+838 QAITFIK
-845 QPLKFFEKN
+845 KPLKFFEKN

-883 PVANF
+883 PVVNF

-897 YNSIRTV
+897 YNSTRTV
-904 AKPIIQVVNN
+904 AKPIVQFVNN
-914 TVVKPIGKVVYNN
+914 TVVKPVGKVVYNN

-986 YIVRPVVNTVKRLV
+986 YIVRPVVNTVKRFV

>member
-1 MKLFVKYGIFLFASV
+1 M
-16 IALNSYNIKADES
+16 
-29 STTSTDTNVSDTTE
+29 
-43 TATHEIII
+43 
-51 GNNANA
+51 
-57 LSSLKQ
+57 
-63 DEKNG
+63 
-68 STEPTITNVEISGGV
+68 
-83 DPSVTGTDFFKDVEI
+83 
-98 NLEGNNLT
+98 
-106 DDNFLT
+106 
-112 EEGLHWSDKTYTEI
+112 
-126 IQGKENGIINDPERF
+126 
-141 GASNTPSTPVIA
+141 
-153 YSTNV
+153 
-158 GDSGRI
+158 
-164 NYIGKTLSG
+164 
-173 IELDLLWTVLESDKD
+173 
-188 EWASN
+188 
-193 SGYND
+193 
-198 NRPKGLGFAGE
+198 
-209 QSILGATGNSIVIL
+209 SI
-223 YNNASN
+223 
-229 LALHYQIVKHG
+229 
-240 TKIEQPVVVSFIST
+240 
-254 DIDAAQGV
+254 
-262 QTNLANLV
+262 
-270 EIIPTES
+270 
-277 NLVKKDGI
+277 
-285 IYDATPGVVGLNG
+285 
-298 SKDLP
+298 
-303 KGGYLGAGFISNFDY
+303 
-318 TFYSPAPERVNDSY
+318 
-332 HYPMAV
+332 
-338 RYDIF
+338 
-343 GSSLQANIKSRI
+343 
-355 SRSIIVQYVDNHG
+355 
-368 KELKKTEFYKGF
+368 
-380 DDESYKVDSISI
+380 
-392 KDYRL
+392 
-397 IDVKKFSE
+397 
-405 SWGRTRIQFAYQ
+405 
-417 KEFPVT
+417 
-423 LKFQDENGKVLSE
+423 
-436 SVKYIALDGQKV
+436 
-448 THTPKEISGYR
+448 
-459 TPERFEVLVNQP
+459 
-471 LTKVFTYKKIQQ
+471 
-483 PIHQVLIN
+483 
-491 KNKGKESQSQIALVG
+491 
-506 HPLVPP
+506 
-512 NSASQSYDTNT
+512 
-523 RVQYHSSKSYVPTP
+523 
-537 TFSHYGNHLGI
+537 
-548 EQYNSPGLPI
+548 
-558 PKTIPKSQ
+558 
-566 EKSQEKP
+566 
-573 SKNEKQKDPFLVNTN
+573 
-588 MTMDEKKDFL
+588 DEKKDFL
-598 TYIKSVG
+598 TYIMSVG

-672 PHLAAPIATSYRS
+672 PHLAAPIATSYKS
-685 GILKEI
+685 GFLKEI

-747 MDLDQAIV
+747 MDLDQAIE
-755 KYYSTDNLEEKRKDY
+755 KYYSTDNLEQKRQEY
-770 YYQALEEQSKNTTTD
+770 YSQALEEQSKNTPTD

-799 SGLALIALKELKDIK
+799 SGVALIALKKLKNID
-814 AFVGRLFED
+814 AV
-823 PLGTFRTDIWEPLKS
+823 
-838 QTITFIK
+838 IK

>member
-16 IALNSYNIKADES
+16 IALNSYNIKADENV
-29 STTSTDTNVSDTTE
+29 TTSTDTNVSDTKE
-43 TATHEIII
+43 SATHEIII
-51 GNNANA
+51 GNNANS

-318 TFYSPAPERVNDSY
+318 TFYSPAPERINDSY

-380 DDESYKVDSISI
+380 DDESYKVDSIRI

-448 THTPKEISGYR
+448 THTPKVISGYR

-471 LTKVFTYKKIQQ
+471 LTKIFTYKKIQQ

-491 KNKGKESQSQIALVG
+491 KNKGKEPQSHIALVG
-506 HPLVPP
+506 HTLVPP
-512 NSASQSYDTNT
+512 NSSSQSYDT

-566 EKSQEKP
+566 KKSQEKP

-630 SYEKDKLQSMTND
+630 SYADDKLQSMTND

-685 GILKEI
+685 GFLKEI

-747 MDLDQAIV
+747 MDLDQAIE
-755 KYYSTDNLEEKRKDY
+755 KYYSTDNLEQKRQEY
-770 YYQALEEQSKNTTTD
+770 YSQALEEQSKNTPTD

-799 SGLALIALKELKDIK
+799 SGIALIALKKLKNID
-814 AFVGRLFED
+814 AV
-823 PLGTFRTDIWEPLKS
+823 
-838 QTITFIK
+838 IK

-860 RNLVRMSNNTIQTV
+860 RNLVRMSNDTIQTV

-897 YNSIRTV
+897 YNSTRTV
-904 AKPIIQVVNN
+904 AKPIVQFVNN
-914 TVVKPIGKVVYNN
+914 TVVKPVGKVVYNN

-986 YIVRPVVNTVKRLV
+986 YIARPVVNAVKRFV

>member
-29 STTSTDTNVSDTTE
+29 STTSTDTNVSDTKE
-43 TATHEIII
+43 PATHEIII
-51 GNNANA
+51 GNNANS
-57 LSSLKQ
+57 LSSLKE

-285 IYDATPGVVGLNG
+285 IYDTTPGVVGLNG

-332 HYPMAV
+332 SYPMAV

-380 DDESYKVDSISI
+380 DDESYKVDSIRI

-448 THTPKEISGYR
+448 THTPKVISGYR

-491 KNKGKESQSQIALVG
+491 KNKGKESQSQLALVG

-566 EKSQEKP
+566 EKP
-573 SKNEKQKDPFLVNTN
+573 SNNEKQKDPFLVNTN
-588 MTMDEKKDFL
+588 MTKDEKKDFL

-630 SYEKDKLQSMTND
+630 PYADDKLQSMTND
-643 FGESSKFLTPRVFT
+643 FGEASNSLSKEVID
-657 LLSDSHKYKSYTIDF
+657 LLSRLHKNENYPIDF

-685 GILKEI
+685 GFLKEI

-747 MDLDQAIV
+747 MDLDQAIE
-755 KYYSTDNLEEKRKDY
+755 KYYSTDNLEQKRQEY
-770 YYQALEEQSKNTTTD
+770 YSQALEEQSKNIPTD
-785 RYMSLLLIGSVASL
+785 SYKSLLLIGSIASL
-799 SGLALIALKELKDIK
+799 SGIALIALRKLKN
-814 AFVGRLFED
+814 
-823 PLGTFRTDIWEPLKS
+823 WEPLKS
-838 QTITFIK
+838 QAITFIK

-854 LTTPIR
+854 LTAPIR
-860 RNLVRMSNNTIQTV
+860 RNLVRLSNNTIQTV

-904 AKPIIQVVNN
+904 TKPIVQFVNN
-914 TVVKPIGKVVYNN
+914 TVVKPVGKVVYNN

-957 KPVYNRVVKPI
+957 KPVYNRVV
-968 VRPIYQKVV
+968 

-986 YIVRPVVNTVKRLV
+986 YIVRPVVNTVKRFV
-1000 VNPVKRLF
+1000 VNPVKKLF
-1008 GRRRGK
+1008 GRRRG
-1014 RR
+1014 RRR

>member
-43 TATHEIII
+43 TATHEVII

-285 IYDATPGVVGLNG
+285 IYDTTPGVVGLNG

-332 HYPMAV
+332 SYPMAV

-380 DDESYKVDSISI
+380 DDESYKVDSIRI

-448 THTPKEISGYR
+448 THTPKVISGYR

-558 PKTIPKSQ
+558 PKTIPKRQ

-588 MTMDEKKDFL
+588 MTKDEKKDFL

-630 SYEKDKLQSMTND
+630 PYANDKLQSMTND
-643 FGESSKFLTPRVFT
+643 FGEASEFLTSDVDY
-657 LLSDSHKYKSYTIDF
+657 LLGKSHTDKSYTIDF

-685 GILKEI
+685 GFLKEI

-747 MDLDQAIV
+747 MDLDQAIE
-755 KYYSTDNLEEKRKDY
+755 KYYSTDNLEQKRQEY
-770 YYQALEEQSKNTTTD
+770 YSQALEEQSKNTPTD

-799 SGLALIALKELKDIK
+799 SGIALIALKKLKNID
-814 AFVGRLFED
+814 AV
-823 PLGTFRTDIWEPLKS
+823 
-838 QTITFIK
+838 IK

-860 RNLVRMSNNTIQTV
+860 RNLVRMSNNTIQTI
-874 SKINKNFIK
+874 SKVNKNFIK

-904 AKPIIQVVNN
+904 AKPIVQFVNN
-914 TVVKPIGKVVYNN
+914 TVVKPVGKVVYNN

-986 YIVRPVVNTVKRLV
+986 YIARPVVNAVKRFV

>member
-380 DDESYKVDSISI
+380 DDESYKVDSIRI

-448 THTPKEISGYR
+448 THTPKVISGYR

-566 EKSQEKP
+566 EKP

-588 MTMDEKKDFL
+588 MTKDEKKDFL

-630 SYEKDKLQSMTND
+630 SYGKDKLQSMTND
-643 FGESSKFLTPRVFT
+643 FGEASEFLTSKVST
-657 LLSDSHKYKSYTIDF
+657 LLENSHRYESYTIDF

-685 GILKEI
+685 GFLKEI

-747 MDLDQAIV
+747 MDLDQAIE
-755 KYYSTDNLEEKRKDY
+755 KYYSTDNLEQKRQEY
-770 YYQALEEQSKNTTTD
+770 YSQALEEQSKNTPTD

-799 SGLALIALKELKDIK
+799 SGIALIALKKLKNID
-814 AFVGRLFED
+814 AV
-823 PLGTFRTDIWEPLKS
+823 
-838 QTITFIK
+838 IK

-986 YIVRPVVNTVKRLV
+986 YIVRPVVNTVKRFV
-1000 VNPVKRLF
+1000 VNPVKKLF
-1008 GRRRGK
+1008 GRRRG
-1014 RR
+1014 RRR

>member
-1 MKLFVKYGIFLFASV
+1 MTFLEAV
-16 IALNSYNIKADES
+16 Y
-29 STTSTDTNVSDTTE
+29 
-43 TATHEIII
+43 
-51 GNNANA
+51 
-57 LSSLKQ
+57 KQ
-63 DEKNG
+63 
-68 STEPTITNVEISGGV
+68 
-83 DPSVTGTDFFKDVEI
+83 
-98 NLEGNNLT
+98 
-106 DDNFLT
+106 
-112 EEGLHWSDKTYTEI
+112 
-126 IQGKENGIINDPERF
+126 
-141 GASNTPSTPVIA
+141 
-153 YSTNV
+153 
-158 GDSGRI
+158 
-164 NYIGKTLSG
+164 
-173 IELDLLWTVLESDKD
+173 
-188 EWASN
+188 
-193 SGYND
+193 
-198 NRPKGLGFAGE
+198 
-209 QSILGATGNSIVIL
+209 
-223 YNNASN
+223 
-229 LALHYQIVKHG
+229 
-240 TKIEQPVVVSFIST
+240 
-254 DIDAAQGV
+254 
-262 QTNLANLV
+262 
-270 EIIPTES
+270 
-277 NLVKKDGI
+277 
-285 IYDATPGVVGLNG
+285 
-298 SKDLP
+298 
-303 KGGYLGAGFISNFDY
+303 ISN
-318 TFYSPAPERVNDSY
+318 
-332 HYPMAV
+332 
-338 RYDIF
+338 
-343 GSSLQANIKSRI
+343 
-355 SRSIIVQYVDNHG
+355 SRSIIIQYVDNHG

-380 DDESYKVDSISI
+380 DDESYKVDSIRI

-448 THTPKEISGYR
+448 THTPKVISGYR

-491 KNKGKESQSQIALVG
+491 KNKGKESQSQLALVG

-537 TFSHYGNHLGI
+537 TFSHYGNPLGI

-558 PKTIPKSQ
+558 PKTIPKRQ

-573 SKNEKQKDPFLVNTN
+573 SKNEKEKDPFLVNTN
-588 MTMDEKKDFL
+588 MTKDEKKDFL

-630 SYEKDKLQSMTND
+630 SYADDKLQSMTND
-643 FGESSKFLTPRVFT
+643 FGEASKFLNNQVTS
-657 LLSDSHKYKSYTIDF
+657 LLKNSHEYKSYTIDF

-685 GILKEI
+685 GFLKEI

-713 NNSLVGDLLT
+713 NNSLVGDILT
-723 TIDKKDFLTDIDAYI
+723 TIDKKDLLTDIDAYI
-738 LKYHSEFKD
+738 LKHHSEFKD
-747 MDLDQAIV
+747 MDLDQAIE
-755 KYYSTDNLEEKRKDY
+755 KYYSTDNLEQKRQEY
-770 YYQALEEQSKNTTTD
+770 YSQALEEQSKNTPTD

-799 SGLALIALKELKDIK
+799 SGLALIALKELKDIE
-814 AFVGRLFED
+814 AFVGRLFKD
-823 PLGTFRTDIWEPLKS
+823 PLGTFRTDLWEPLKS
-838 QTITFIK
+838 QAITFIK

-854 LTTPIR
+854 LTAPIR
-860 RNLVRMSNNTIQTV
+860 KNLVRLSSNTIQTI
-874 SKINKNFIK
+874 SKVNKNFIK

-904 AKPIIQVVNN
+904 AKPIVQVVNN
-914 TVVKPIGKVVYNN
+914 TVVKPVGKVVYNN

-941 GFVNRN
+941 GFVNRKV
-947 IIKPVYNKIV
+947 IKPVYNNIV
-957 KPVYNRVVKPI
+957 KPVYNRVVKLI

-977 RPIAKATKR
+977 RPIVRATKR
-986 YIVRPVVNTVKRLV
+986 YIVKPVVNTVKRFV

>member
-68 STEPTITNVEISGGV
+68 NTEPTITNVEISGGV

-285 IYDATPGVVGLNG
+285 IYDTTPGVVGLNG

-332 HYPMAV
+332 SYPMAV

-448 THTPKEISGYR
+448 THTPKVISGYR

-491 KNKGKESQSQIALVG
+491 KNKGKESQSQLALVG

-548 EQYNSPGLPI
+548 EQYNSPGIPI
-558 PKTIPKSQ
+558 PKTTPKSQ

-588 MTMDEKKDFL
+588 MTKDEKKDFL

-630 SYEKDKLQSMTND
+630 PYADDKLQSMTND
-643 FGESSKFLTPRVFT
+643 FGEASNSLSKEVID
-657 LLSDSHKYKSYTIDF
+657 LLSRLHKNENYPIDF

-685 GILKEI
+685 GFLKEI

-747 MDLDQAIV
+747 MDLDQAIE
-755 KYYSTDNLEEKRKDY
+755 KYYSTDNLEQKRQEY
-770 YYQALEEQSKNTTTD
+770 YSQALEEQSKNIPTD
-785 RYMSLLLIGSVASL
+785 SYKSLLLIGSIASL
-799 SGLALIALKELKDIK
+799 SGIALIALRKLKK
-814 AFVGRLFED
+814 
-823 PLGTFRTDIWEPLKS
+823 WEPLKS
-838 QTITFIK
+838 QAITFIK

-854 LTTPIR
+854 LTAPIR
-860 RNLVRMSNNTIQTV
+860 RNLVRLSNNTIQTV

-904 AKPIIQVVNN
+904 AKPIVQVVNN

-927 ISKPVYNRIVKPVS
+927 IIKPVYNRIVKPVS

-957 KPVYNRVVKPI
+957 KPVYNRVVRPI

-986 YIVRPVVNTVKRLV
+986 YIVRPVVNTVKRFV
-1000 VNPVKRLF
+1000 VNPVKKLF
-1008 GRRRGK
+1008 GRRRG
-1014 RR
+1014 RRR

>member
-380 DDESYKVDSISI
+380 DDESYKVDSIRI

-448 THTPKEISGYR
+448 THTPKVISGYR

-566 EKSQEKP
+566 EKP

-588 MTMDEKKDFL
+588 MTKDEKKDFL

-630 SYEKDKLQSMTND
+630 SYGKDKLQSMTND
-643 FGESSKFLTPRVFT
+643 FGEASEFLTSKVST
-657 LLSDSHKYKSYTIDF
+657 LLENSHRYESYTIDF

-685 GILKEI
+685 GFLKEI

-747 MDLDQAIV
+747 MDLDQAIE
-755 KYYSTDNLEEKRKDY
+755 KYYSTDNLEQKRQEY
-770 YYQALEEQSKNTTTD
+770 YSQALEEQSKNTPTD

-799 SGLALIALKELKDIK
+799 SGIALIALKKLKNID
-814 AFVGRLFED
+814 AV
-823 PLGTFRTDIWEPLKS
+823 
-838 QTITFIK
+838 IK

-957 KPVYNRVVKPI
+957 KPVYNRVVK
-968 VRPIYQKVV
+968 
-977 RPIAKATKR
+977 T
-986 YIVRPVVNTVKRLV
+986 NC
-1000 VNPVKRLF
+1000 
-1008 GRRRGK
+1008 
-1014 RR
+1014 

>member
-43 TATHEIII
+43 TATHEVII

-332 HYPMAV
+332 SYPMAV

-380 DDESYKVDSISI
+380 DDESYKVDSIRI

-448 THTPKEISGYR
+448 THTPKVISGYR

-491 KNKGKESQSQIALVG
+491 KNKGKESQSQLALVG

-558 PKTIPKSQ
+558 PKTIPKRQ

-573 SKNEKQKDPFLVNTN
+573 SKNEKDKDPFLVNTN
-588 MTMDEKKDFL
+588 MSIDEKKDFL

-605 DEARKKYGKDHDK
+605 DEARKKYGNDHDK

-630 SYEKDKLQSMTND
+630 SYADDKLQSMTND
-643 FGESSKFLTPRVFT
+643 FGEASKFLNNQVAS
-657 LLSDSHKYKSYTIDF
+657 LLGRSHKYKSYTIDF

-685 GILKEI
+685 GFLKEI

-747 MDLDQAIV
+747 MDLDQAIE
-755 KYYSTDNLEEKRKDY
+755 KYYSTDNLEQKRQEY
-770 YYQALEEQSKNTTTD
+770 YSQALEEQSKNTPTD

-799 SGLALIALKELKDIK
+799 SGIALIALKKLKNID
-814 AFVGRLFED
+814 AV
-823 PLGTFRTDIWEPLKS
+823 
-838 QTITFIK
+838 IK

-860 RNLVRMSNNTIQTV
+860 RNLVRMSNNTIQTI
-874 SKINKNFIK
+874 SEINKNFIK

-904 AKPIIQVVNN
+904 AKPIVQFVNN
-914 TVVKPIGKVVYNN
+914 TVVKPVGKVVYNN

-968 VRPIYQKVV
+968 VRPIVRPIYQKVV

-986 YIVRPVVNTVKRLV
+986 YIVRPVVNTVKRFV

>member
-16 IALNSYNIKADES
+16 IALNSYNIKADENV
-29 STTSTDTNVSDTTE
+29 TTSTDTNVSDTKE
-43 TATHEIII
+43 PATHEIII
-51 GNNANA
+51 GNNANS

-270 EIIPTES
+270 EIVPTES

-332 HYPMAV
+332 SYPMAV

-380 DDESYKVDSISI
+380 DDESYKVDSIRI

-448 THTPKEISGYR
+448 THTPKVISGYR

-512 NSASQSYDTNT
+512 NSASQSYDINT

-537 TFSHYGNHLGI
+537 IFSHYDNHLGI

-558 PKTIPKSQ
+558 PKTIPKRQ

-573 SKNEKQKDPFLVNTN
+573 SKNEKDKDPFLVNTN
-588 MTMDEKKDFL
+588 MSIDEKKDFL

-630 SYEKDKLQSMTND
+630 SYADDKLQSMTND
-643 FGESSKFLTPRVFT
+643 FGEASKFLNNQVAS
-657 LLSDSHKYKSYTIDF
+657 LLGRSHKYKSYTIDF

-685 GILKEI
+685 GFLKEI

-747 MDLDQAIV
+747 MDLDQAIE
-755 KYYSTDNLEEKRKDY
+755 KYYSTDNLEQKRQEY
-770 YYQALEEQSKNTTTD
+770 YSQALEEQSKNTPTD

-799 SGLALIALKELKDIK
+799 SGIALIALKKLKNID
-814 AFVGRLFED
+814 AV
-823 PLGTFRTDIWEPLKS
+823 
-838 QTITFIK
+838 IK

-860 RNLVRMSNNTIQTV
+860 RNLVRMSNNTIQTI
-874 SKINKNFIK
+874 SEINKNFIK

-904 AKPIIQVVNN
+904 AKPIVQFVNN
-914 TVVKPIGKVVYNN
+914 TVVKPVGKVVYNN

-968 VRPIYQKVV
+968 VRPIVRPIYQKVV

-986 YIVRPVVNTVKRLV
+986 YIVRPVVNTVKRFV